1 MTDSPDSND
10 TTTDD
15 ATDAAAD
22 LQPADGSPAAAP
34 DTPALVSDI
43 DMPPDL
49 LHDPGAHVLD
59 GQPHRGCS
67 GRYRLTVQEMPVKV
81 GRYSATVAAHVFI
94 CSGCG
99 DSRQTALQREHAQTR
114 AMRAIRT
121 AHQLLTPT
129 TIRRGRTA
137 LGLDSK
143 QLDRLLGLSEGFV
156 RGFEKETYLQS
167 PEVDRLLRD
176 AFDDPAARE
185 RMAAAAGMTLP
196 TPGVPT
202 PGAPTPGAATPGATP
217 PAGTGHT

>member
-1 MTDSPDSND
+1 MTDSPHSND
-10 TTTDD
+10 TPTDD
-15 ATDAAAD
+15 DTRAAKD
-22 LQPADGSPAAAP
+22 LQPADASPTADN
-34 DTPALVSDI
+34 DTPALVTDV
-43 DMPPDL
+43 DTPPDL
-49 LHDPGAHVLD
+49 LHDPGAGVLD
-59 GQPHRGCS
+59 GQPHRGCT
-67 GRYRLTVQEMPVKV
+67 GRYRLTVQETPVKV
-81 GRYSATVAAHVFI
+81 GRYAATVAAHVFN

-121 AHQLLTPT
+121 THQLLTPSL
-129 TIRRGRTA
+129 IRRGRTA

-176 AFDDPAARE
+176 AFDDPAARI

-196 TPGVPT
+196 TTDV
-202 PGAPTPGAATPGATP
+202 ATPGATP
-217 PAGTGHT
+217 PAETRDPQEQSR